1 MLDLV
6 FCYSNNLFV
15 NGGFLKKNQIKIN
28 EYFIQ
33 IVYFDEKN
41 LIMTEDTNLCKNKKK
56 DFIKYSSF

>member
-15 NGGFLKKNQIKIN
+15 KRGFLKKNQIKIN